1 MSISPIA
8 TAPRLH
14 EAINAAQP
22 DPTALGRDLTSRDGH
37 DADQLRE
44 QFDTF
49 VGEAFYGQ
57 MLKAMRQSLGKPAY
71 FHGGRAEEIFQGQL
85 DQLLTEEMT
94 KSGASEFSDPLF
106 ELFSLNRQ

>member
-1 MSISPIA
+1 MSVSPLS
-8 TAPRLH
+8 TPPRLP
-14 EAINAAQP
+14 EALNATTP
-22 DPTALGRDLTSRDGH
+22 DPTALARDLTSRQDR
-37 DADQLRE
+37 DAEQLRE
-44 QFDTF
+44 KFDTF